1 MQNNTDKPD
10 YRGLRALIL
19 TRVSTAEQEK
29 KYSHAAQE
37 RTVREK
43 LIEPL
48 GLRIVDEERHIIH
61 DTYTGLEYRYREA
74 LEHILEMAERGEFD
88 LLCMDVL
95 DRGLGRKALAREMFR
110 MQLRELGVRIL
121 TTQEG
126 DHADDDSL
134 EGQITR
140 FHKGIKAEEEIL
152 DLVRRTSAGRREKA
166 LGNEEKG
173 IPGRLVGNGTRLYGY
188 HYLYNEKGDRIGFEL
203 NFSVVHVEADGTEW
217 TEVSVV
223 RFIFESAADGIS
235 TRQIC
240 RILNQ
245 KGIPSPFVTKGM
257 KDRRIKEKPLWQP
270 PVVGRMLK
278 DSAYY
283 GEYRQFKTANI
294 GRKPGYK
301 RIARRNTTEEEQVIL
316 HIPAIV
322 TKELALKANKR
333 IAQNKRLATR
343 NNQTSKESLLRGGLA
358 KCGYCGT
365 NLRVFRHN
373 DTRKNGEVVA
383 YFSYNCAATHNRVDL
398 CKGCS
403 ITVDMLDQAAWEEAV
418 KIIRDPTEL
427 DRKIADIIKQNSPK
441 QQRQRALKTLNAIL
455 SEEETYRKNL
465 ANEMRK
471 KALSER
477 TVAFLQKQLTDL
489 EQQEQEA
496 RKNLAD
502 EKKMQQQQENL
513 ERRIAEFYRQ
523 CQEWREKLGDPQFT
537 PSFKFKRD
545 ACLYF
550 GITATV
556 WKVDHKPRYLIH
568 TDPSDIAEL
577 LS

>member
-1 MQNNTDKPD
+1 MQNNTDKLD

-29 KYSHAAQE
+29 RYSHAEQE
-37 RTVREK
+37 RSVREK

-74 LEHILEMAERGEFD
+74 LERILEMAERGEFD
-88 LLCMDVL
+88 VLCMDVL
-95 DRGLGRKALAREMFR
+95 DRGMGRKALAREMFR

-121 TTQEG
+121 TTQES

-134 EGQITR
+134 EGQIMR
-140 FHKGIKAEEEIL
+140 FHKGIKAEYEIL
-152 DLVRRTSAGRREKA
+152 DLVRRTSDGRREKA

-173 IPGRLVGNGTRLYGY
+173 IPGQIVGNGARLYGY
-188 HYLYNEKGDRIGFEL
+188 RYIYNEKGERIGYEL

-223 RFIFESAADGIS
+223 RFIYESAADGVS

-245 KGIPSPFVTKGM
+245 KDIPSPFVTKGM
-257 KDRRIKEKPLWQP
+257 KDKRVTEPPFWQP
-270 PVVGRMLK
+270 PVIGRMLK
-278 DSAYY
+278 DSSYY
-283 GEYRQFKTANI
+283 GEYRQFKTASI

-301 RIARRNTTEEEQVIL
+301 RLARRNTTEDEQVIL
-316 HIPAIV
+316 RIPAIV
-322 TKELALKANKR
+322 TKELAERAQKRVSRNK
-333 IAQNKRLATR
+333 QLATR
-343 NNQTSKESLLRGGLA
+343 NNQTSKESLLRGGFA

-365 NLRVFRHN
+365 NLRVFRHC
-373 DTRKNGEVVA
+373 DTRKGGKEVA
-383 YFSYNCAATHNRVDL
+383 YFSYNCAKPYNRVDL

-403 ITVDMLDQAAWEEAV
+403 IAVDMLDAAAWEEAV
-418 KIIRDPTEL
+418 KIIRDPTEV
-427 DRKIADIIKQNSPK
+427 DQKIADIIKQNSAA
-441 QQRQRALKTLNAIL
+441 QQRKRALKTLNTIV
-455 SEEETYRKNL
+455 SEKERYRNNL

-471 KALSER
+471 KRLSET
-477 TVAFLQKQLTDL
+477 TVAFLNTQLTAL

-496 RKNLAD
+496 RKDLAD
-502 EKKMQQQQENL
+502 EQKMQQQQEEL
-513 ERRIAEFYRQ
+513 QQRIAEFHQQ
-523 CQEWREKLGDPQFT
+523 CREWREQIDDPGFT
-537 PSFKFKRD
+537 PSFKFKQD

-556 WKVDHKPRYLIH
+556 WKADHTPRYLIH
-568 TDPSDIAEL
+568 TDPPDIVDL

>member
-1 MQNNTDKPD
+1 MQHNSDKPD

-37 RTVREK
+37 RQVREK

-48 GLRIVDEERHIIH
+48 GLRIMDEARHIIH

-74 LEHILEMAERGEFD
+74 LEHILEMAESGEFD
-88 LLCMDVL
+88 VLCMDVL

-121 TTQEG
+121 TTQES

-134 EGQITR
+134 EGQIIR

-152 DLVRRTSAGRREKA
+152 DLVRRTSDGRREKA
-166 LGNEEKG
+166 LGDEEKG

-188 HYLYNEKGDRIGFEL
+188 RYLCNEKGDRIGFEL
-203 NFSVVHVEADGTEW
+203 NFSIVHVEADDTEW
-217 TEVSVV
+217 TEVAVV
-223 RFIFESAADGIS
+223 RFIFESAADGVS

-257 KDRRIKEKPLWQP
+257 KDKRVTEPPFWQP
-270 PVVGRMLK
+270 QVIGRMLK
-278 DSAYY
+278 NSAYY
-283 GEYRQFKTANI
+283 GEYHQFQTANV

-301 RIARRNTTEEEQVIL
+301 RIARRNTTEDEQVIL
-316 HIPAIV
+316 RIPAIV
-322 TKELALKANKR
+322 TKELALKAQKRVSHNK
-333 IAQNKRLATR
+333 QLATR

-365 NLRVFRHN
+365 NLRVFRHC
-373 DTRKNGEVVA
+373 DTRKNGEEVA
-383 YFSYNCAATHNRVDL
+383 YFSYNCAKPYNKVDL

-403 ITVDMLDQAAWEEAV
+403 ITVDMLDAAAWEKAV
-418 KIIRDPTEL
+418 EIIRDPTEL
-427 DRKIADIIKQNSPK
+427 DQKIADIIKKNSAT
-441 QQRQRALKTLNAIL
+441 QQRKRALKTLNAIL
-455 SEEETYRKNL
+455 SEEETYRNNL
-465 ANEMRK
+465 AREMRK
-471 KALSER
+471 KTLSER

-502 EKKMQQQQENL
+502 EQKMQQQQENL
-513 ERRIAEFYRQ
+513 ERRIAEFHQQ
-523 CQEWREKLGDPQFT
+523 CQEWRENLDDPQFT

-556 WKVDHKPRYLIH
+556 WKVDHKPRHLIH
-568 TDPSDIAEL
+568 TDPSEIVEL

>member
-1 MQNNTDKPD
+1 MQQDTNGQ
-10 YRGLRALIL
+10 YRGMRALLL
-19 TRVSTAEQEK
+19 TRVSGSEQAK
-29 KYSHAAQE
+29 KYGHAAQE

-48 GLRIVDEERHIIH
+48 GLRIMDEERHIIH

-121 TTQEG
+121 TTQES

-134 EGQITR
+134 EGQIIR

-152 DLVRRTSAGRREKA
+152 DLVRRTKAGRREKA

-173 IPGRLVGNGTRLYGY
+173 IPGKIVGNGTRLYGY
-188 HYLYNEKGDRIGFEL
+188 QFLYDAKGARIGYEL
-203 NFSVVHVEADGTEW
+203 NVSVVHVEEDGTEW
-217 TEVSVV
+217 TEVAVV

-240 RILNQ
+240 RMLNE

-257 KDRRIKEKPLWQP
+257 KDRRITEQPTWQP
-270 PVVGRMLK
+270 PVIGRMLK
-278 DSAYY
+278 NSAYY
-283 GEYRQFKTANI
+283 GEYSQFQTASI

-301 RIARRNTTEEEQVIL
+301 RPARRNTTEDEQVIM

-322 TKELALKANKR
+322 TKDLFEKAQRKVS
-333 IAQNKRLATR
+333 QNKQLATR
-343 NNQTSKESLLRGGLA
+343 NNQTSKESLLRGGFA

-365 NLRVFRHN
+365 TLRIFRHW
-373 DTRKNGEVVA
+373 DTRKSGKEVA
-383 YFSYNCAATHNRVDL
+383 YFSYNCARPYNRVGL

-403 ITVDMLDQAAWEEAV
+403 IAVDILDLAAWEKAV
-418 KIIRDPTEL
+418 EIIRDPTEV
-427 DRKIADIIKQNSPK
+427 DQKIADIIKQNSAA
-441 QQRQRALKTLNAIL
+441 QQRQRALKTLNAIV
-455 SEEETYRKNL
+455 SEKERYRNNL

-471 KALSER
+471 KRLSEA
-477 TVAFLQKQLTDL
+477 TVAFLNTQLTAL

-496 RKNLAD
+496 RKDLAD
-502 EKKMQQQQENL
+502 KQKMQQKQEDL
-513 ERRIAEFYRQ
+513 ERRIAEFHQQ
-523 CQEWREKLGDPQFT
+523 CQQWREQIDDPGFT
-537 PSFKFKRD
+537 PTFKFKQD
-545 ACLYF
+545 ACLFF

-556 WKVDHKPRYLIH
+556 WKLDHISP
-568 TDPSDIAEL
+568 
-577 LS
+577 